1 MMIPAGYMRK
11 KVRARPEGLQAA
23 GVVDVYSVSSH
34 VSEDFADYIDLWK
47 HNAHWLF
54 DSPEILLEA
63 ARAKGADISET
74 RLFYY
79 EIYEREYHEED
90 RAWRD
95 YVSDWSLATDVRVP
109 GERKLEG
116 YDVAS
121 FWARTGAECSPL
133 SCNALALEIPV
144 NEHCLLG
151 SLETAISLL
160 EQGRFEHSE
169 PGPFRIF
176 AVYSVPAAMED

>member
-1 MMIPAGYMRK
+1 MIPAGYMRK
-11 KVRARPEGLQAA
+11 KVSARPEALKAA
-23 GVVDVYSVSSH
+23 GVLDVYSISSH
-34 VSEDFADYIDLWK
+34 VSSNFDDYVDLWK

-63 ARAKGADISET
+63 ARAKGTGIGET

-90 RAWRD
+90 RTWRD
-95 YVSDWSLATDVRVP
+95 YAPNWSLDTAVRIP

-116 YDVAS
+116 YDVAT
-121 FWARTGAECSPL
+121 FWARAGAECSPL

-144 NEHCLLG
+144 NEHCLLE
-151 SLETAISLL
+151 SLATAISLL
-160 EQGRFEHSE
+160 EQGRFDRSE

-176 AVYSVPAAMED
+176 AVYSVPETLQE